1 MHLVKIDDAVVAVK
15 IGLQNAAQKT
25 RPPTLAPQPRVV
37 LDPST
42 ANQPPQALTQSSLND
57 LTQASAGSHT
67 SIFGTDD
74 AGSPVEKEGNP
85 GSVVFLPPEELA
97 ALLRRRRKTARVLMA
112 DMKQTADDVTRTWG
126 LVAAGPLEPV
136 GVAFF
141 LKIFEIAPE
150 ALRALPATVQPSPNK
165 RDTDSH
171 SCGAQSS
178 SPSGTS
184 PTWRSRP
191 SSRSMPCP

>member
-97 ALLRRRRKTARVLMA
+97 ALLRRTCSDGGHEANRRRRDA
-112 DMKQTADDVTRTWG
+112 D
-126 LVAAGPLEPV
+126 L
-136 GVAFF
+136 
-141 LKIFEIAPE
+141 
-150 ALRALPATVQPSPNK
+150 
-165 RDTDSH
+165 
-171 SCGAQSS
+171 
-178 SPSGTS
+178 GTS
-184 PTWRSRP
+184 GSRP
-191 SSRSMPCP
+191 ARAGGCRLLPQDLRDRTRGTACVACHCSTLAK

>member
-74 AGSPVEKEGNP
+74 AGSPVEKESNP
-85 GSVVFLPPEELA
+85 GSVVFLPLRNS
-97 ALLRRRRKTARVLMA
+97 LLYCAETDGVC
-112 DMKQTADDVTRTWG
+112 TRT
-126 LVAAGPLEPV
+126 V
-136 GVAFF
+136 GVHVF
-141 LKIFEIAPE
+141 
-150 ALRALPATVQPSPNK
+150 
-165 RDTDSH
+165 
-171 SCGAQSS
+171 
-178 SPSGTS
+178 
-184 PTWRSRP
+184 
-191 SSRSMPCP
+191 

>member
-74 AGSPVEKEGNP
+74 AGSPVEKEGNVLQTAFCRFP
-85 GSVVFLPPEELA
+85 PPPEKIGDACLQVSTRSIIA
-97 ALLRRRRKTARVLMA
+97 AWRFRW
-112 DMKQTADDVTRTWG
+112 RT
-126 LVAAGPLEPV
+126 
-136 GVAFF
+136 
-141 LKIFEIAPE
+141 
-150 ALRALPATVQPSPNK
+150 
-165 RDTDSH
+165 
-171 SCGAQSS
+171 
-178 SPSGTS
+178 
-184 PTWRSRP
+184 
-191 SSRSMPCP
+191 

>member
-1 MHLVKIDDAVVAVK
+1 M
-15 IGLQNAAQKT
+15 
-25 RPPTLAPQPRVV
+25 V
-37 LDPST
+37 LSFSFPLR
-42 ANQPPQALTQSSLND
+42 NSLLYCHAD
-57 LTQASAGSHT
+57 RG
-67 SIFGTDD
+67 
-74 AGSPVEKEGNP
+74 
-85 GSVVFLPPEELA
+85 
-97 ALLRRRRKTARVLMA
+97 RARVLMA

-191 SSRSMPCP
+191 SSRSMLCL

>member
-74 AGSPVEKEGNP
+74 AGSPVEKEGNA
-85 GSVVFLPPEELA
+85 GSVVFLPREELA
-97 ALLRRRRKTARVLMA
+97 ALLPRGPWACTCSDGGHEANRRRRDA
-112 DMKQTADDVTRTWG
+112 D
-126 LVAAGPLEPV
+126 L
-136 GVAFF
+136 
-141 LKIFEIAPE
+141 
-150 ALRALPATVQPSPNK
+150 
-165 RDTDSH
+165 
-171 SCGAQSS
+171 
-178 SPSGTS
+178 GTS
-184 PTWRSRP
+184 GSRP
-191 SSRSMPCP
+191 ARAGGCRLLPQDLRDRTRGTACVACHCSTLAK